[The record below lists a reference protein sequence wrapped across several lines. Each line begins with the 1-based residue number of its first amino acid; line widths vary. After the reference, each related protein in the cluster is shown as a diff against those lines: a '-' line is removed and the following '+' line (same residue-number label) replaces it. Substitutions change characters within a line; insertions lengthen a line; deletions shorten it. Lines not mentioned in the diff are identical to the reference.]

1 MYLRRGL
8 TYTFKIEG
16 GNDPRSAEFYHPFII
31 TDEPVGGYYRMNE
44 KQRSEVRVLAGV
56 KFTRKR
62 VPQPINNV
70 GRKCVWEH
78 GLGGDRRRD
87 DEFKSFSEFRNSL
100 SLSCQEDS
108 EPALLQV
115 TPNVTWPDVV
125 YYNSYST
132 PYMGWKIHI
141 VDNFRQ
147 KPRRSGFGAA
157 SHSLPSAV
165 SLLTCAL
172 LALGAEFI
180 RV

>member
-1 MYLRRGL
+1 MC
-8 TYTFKIEG
+8 
-16 GNDPRSAEFYHPFII
+16 
-31 TDEPVGGYYRMNE
+31 
-44 KQRSEVRVLAGV
+44 VL
-56 KFTRKR
+56 
-62 VPQPINNV
+62 I
-70 GRKCVWEH
+70 
-78 GLGGDRRRD
+78 
-87 DEFKSFSEFRNSL
+87 
-100 SLSCQEDS
+100 
-108 EPALLQV
+108 ALLLLILGNVFGSMARGETGGEMTSSNHSASLEIVCLSAVRRTVSLLCYRCDKLIVTSLMTCVTMYWQV

-165 SLLTCAL
+165 SLLACAL
-172 LALGAEFI
+172 LSLGAGII